1 MCLKDKGAGGMQD
14 FVAIDFETANP
25 KFTSACSVGAV
36 RVRGGEVDDCFY
48 SLIHP
53 YPNYYL
59 PRFTEIHGLSKSDT
73 EDAPHFDE
81 VWHVLAPF
89 IGGLPLVAHNKAFDA
104 TVLHRTLEHYGIAY
118 SNEFY
123 CTCIASRKVLGG
135 VLANHRLNT
144 VAGYYGFQFS
154 HHHALEDA
162 RACAFIALRLL
173 P

>member
-1 MCLKDKGAGGMQD
+1 MTEGQKGGAMQD

-36 RVRGGEVDDCFY
+36 RVRGGELDDCFY

-73 EDAPHFDE
+73 EDAPHFNE
-81 VWHVLAPF
+81 VWNVLAPF
-89 IGGLPLVAHNKAFDA
+89 IGELPLVAHNMAFDA
-104 TVLHRTLEHYGIAY
+104 TVLRQTLAHYDITY

-123 CTCIASRKVLGG
+123 CTYIASRKILKG
-135 VLANHRLNT
+135 VLQNHRLNT
-144 VAGYYGFQFS
+144 VANYYGFNFL

-162 RACAFIALRLL
+162 KACAVIALHLL